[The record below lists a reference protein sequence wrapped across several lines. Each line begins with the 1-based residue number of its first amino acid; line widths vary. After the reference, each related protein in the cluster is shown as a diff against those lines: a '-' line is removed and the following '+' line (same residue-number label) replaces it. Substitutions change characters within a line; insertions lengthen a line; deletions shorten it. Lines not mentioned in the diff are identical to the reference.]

1 MQHQNIKILLIN
13 ADLGIRFEIAS
24 YLRQAGYHQVLEAE
38 DGRSAL
44 RLLHENSFDL
54 IITDIAVPHI
64 DGWRL
69 ARIVRSGVFNT
80 SQKTPIIV
88 MAHTNNRHIA
98 KITAFDYEVNCFIR
112 YPIESVNSLI
122 SLVKSCIDDAGWG
135 ISKPSLLV
143 IEDNE
148 DTADIARRALN
159 KRYEMEVTADGL
171 LGLQAWKERRHNLIL
186 LDLMI
191 KNLSGEQVLSEI
203 MKIDPEQSIVI
214 MTANTNMKCVESF
227 MLAGAIDFVQK
238 PFHLDD
244 LRRVCD
250 IALRRKDNIVIN
262 SQYSTQ
268 MQMMRKTMNE
278 LETHINERKKV
289 EHDLKKAKEVAEIAS
304 KVKSEFLATMSHE
317 IRTPMNG
324 IIGLTGLLLD
334 SELSAEQSE
343 FAESVLG
350 SAESLLGIINDIMD
364 FSKNEA
370 GKLELEEIDFDLRQ
384 IVDEVLDLFTEQV
397 GRKNLELVCMIEHDV
412 PRFVNGDPGR
422 LRQIL
427 VNLVGNAVKFTE
439 QGEVIV
445 RGSFSSEMGDQIQ
458 LFFEVSDSGIGI
470 DENNCSHLF
479 DSFTQVDSSTKRQYG
494 GTGLGLRI
502 SRQLVEKMGGEIGVR
517 SQQGHGTTF
526 HFSIISRKAK
536 NKSFQQLDIVLPN
549 QLKNVRILIAGCT
562 SAGQTFMNHALHDVG
577 AIYEFVNSS
586 RLVMTRLQC
595 AAEKGEHFDILV
607 MDKNSPNL
615 HYMPLLKK
623 ISNALDMTPPRIVQ
637 ITCYGLRRQSE
648 KRLGTGGV
656 SACLSKP
663 MSQTQL
669 YACLDSIMGGT
680 TEVNPQ
686 VSIDMNAKSYQ
697 FKGRVLVVEDNAVN
711 QKVAL
716 GIMKKMG
723 CRADVAVNGVEAVKA
738 VSKLSYDLIL
748 MDCQMP
754 EMDGYEA
761 TATIRRIEGE
771 MRHTPIVA
779 MTANALKE
787 DYQRCID
794 SGMDD
799 YISKPVQL
807 SDINR
812 VLSRWLMQQKPAPKS
827 LVSNGVSLDMH
838 VLDELRSVL
847 GGEFG
852 ELIDDF
858 ISDTHSRIQEMK
870 QAAVDEDAKTIRWIA
885 HSLKGSS
892 SNVGATLLADE
903 SYCLEKMARSGN
915 IIGIDGALDSLI
927 NEFTQVGE
935 LFNTV
940 TRQIE

>member
-1 MQHQNIKILLIN
+1 MQYQSIKVLLIN
-13 ADLGIRFEIAS
+13 ADPGIRFEIAS
-24 YLRQAGYHQVLEAE
+24 YLRQAGYLQILEAE

-44 RLLHENSFDL
+44 RLLHENAFDL
-54 IITDIAVPHI
+54 IVTDINVPHI

-69 ARIVRSGVFNT
+69 ARIVRSGAFNT
-80 SQKTPIIV
+80 SKKTPIIV
-88 MAHTNNRHIA
+88 VAQTNNRHISN
-98 KITAFDYEVNCFIR
+98 ITAFDFGVNCFLR
-112 YPIESVNSLI
+112 YPLESGNRLI
-122 SLVKSCIDDAGWG
+122 TVVKSCLDDKAWG
-135 ISKPSLLV
+135 ISKPSMLV

-148 DTADIARRALN
+148 DTADIAVRALN
-159 KRYEMEVTADGL
+159 KRYVIEVATDGL
-171 LGLQAWKERRHNLIL
+171 LGLQAWKERRHSLIL

-191 KNLSGEQVLSEI
+191 PSLSGDQVLDEV
-203 MKIDPEQSIVI
+203 MKIDSTQSVVI
-214 MTANTNMKCVESF
+214 MTANTDMKYIESF

-238 PFHLDD
+238 PFHLDE
-244 LRRVCD
+244 LRRVCE

-289 EHDLKKAKEVAEIAS
+289 EHDLKKAKEAAEVAN

-334 SELSAEQSE
+334 SELSTEQNE
-343 FAESVLG
+343 FAESVLS

-439 QGEVIV
+439 QGEVVV
-445 RGSFSSEMGDQIQ
+445 RGSFSKGMDDRIE
-458 LFFEVSDSGIGI
+458 LYFEVSDSGIGI

-494 GTGLGLRI
+494 GTGLGLSI
-502 SRQLVEKMGGEIGVR
+502 SKQLVEKMGGEIGVR
-517 SQQGHGTTF
+517 SQPDQGTVF
-526 HFSIISRKAK
+526 HFSINLSTAK
-536 NKSFQQLDIVLPN
+536 NKSFQQLDVVLPS
-549 QLKNVRILIAGCT
+549 QLKNVRILIVGCT
-562 SAGQTFMNHALHDVG
+562 PTGQNFMNHALHDIGVV
-577 AIYEFVNSS
+577 YEFVSS
-586 RLVMTRLQC
+586 NRLVVTRLQS
-595 AAEKGEHFDILV
+595 AAEKGEHFDVLV
-607 MDKNSPNL
+607 LDKGLSDL
-615 HYMPLLKK
+615 GTESLLKK
-623 ISNALDMTPPRIVQ
+623 ISDISHTRIIQ
-637 ITCYGLRRQSE
+637 ITYYGLRRQSE
-648 KRLGTGGV
+648 KKPGTGGI
-656 SACLSKP
+656 SAYLSKP
-663 MSQTQL
+663 ISQTQL
-669 YACLDSIMGGT
+669 YACLDSVMGGEA
-680 TEVNPQ
+680 EVRHQKNNN
-686 VSIDMNAKSYQ
+686 IIMEHH
-697 FKGRVLVVEDNAVN
+697 FKGRVLIVEDNIVN

-723 CRADVAVNGVEAVKA
+723 CRADVAANGVEAVKA

-771 MRHTPIVA
+771 MRRTPIVA

-787 DYQRCID
+787 DYQYCID

-799 YISKPVQL
+799 YLSKPVQI
-807 SDINR
+807 SEVNR
-812 VLSRWLMQQKPAPKS
+812 VLSRWLVHQPVSQS
-827 LVSNGVSLDMH
+827 LGAGCVVSLDMQM
-838 VLDELRSVL
+838 LNELRSVL
-847 GGEFG
+847 GDEFG
-852 ELIDDF
+852 ELIDEF
-858 ISDTHSRIQEMK
+858 LCDTQGRIQEIK
-870 QAAVDEDAKTIRWIA
+870 QAVADEDAKTVRWVA
-885 HSLKGSS
+885 HSMKGSS
-892 SNVGATLLADE
+892 SNVGAVALSDE
-903 SYCLEKMARSGN
+903 SHCLEKMARSGN
-915 IIGIDGALDSLI
+915 IIGMGGTLRSLI
-927 NEFTQVGE
+927 EEFNKVSE
-935 LFNTV
+935 LLNKV
-940 TRQIE
+940 TRQTT

>member
-13 ADLGIRFEIAS
+13 ADPGIRFEIAS
-24 YLRQAGYHQVLEAE
+24 YLRQAGYHQILEAG
-38 DGRSAL
+38 DGRSTL
-44 RLLHENSFDL
+44 RLLHENSFGL

-80 SQKTPIIV
+80 SRKTPIIV
-88 MAHTNNRHIA
+88 VAHTNNRHIA
-98 KITAFDYEVNCFIR
+98 KITAFDYEVNCFLR
-112 YPIESVNSLI
+112 YPVESSNALI
-122 SLVKSCIDDAGWG
+122 SIVKSCLDDEGWG

-159 KRYEMEVTADGL
+159 KRYEMEITADGL
-171 LGLQAWKERRHNLIL
+171 LGLQAWKERRHDLIL
-186 LDLMI
+186 LDLTI
-191 KNLSGEQVLSEI
+191 TSLSGKQVLSKI

-289 EHDLKKAKEVAEIAS
+289 ENDLKKAKEAAEVAN

-334 SELSAEQSE
+334 SDLSVEQSE
-343 FAESVLG
+343 FAESVLS

-397 GRKNLELVCMIEHDV
+397 GRKNLELVCMIGHDV
-412 PRFVNGDPGR
+412 PRFLNGDPGR

-445 RGSFSSEMGDQIQ
+445 RGSLSSEKSGQIQ
-458 LFFEVSDSGIGI
+458 LDFEVSDSGIGI

-502 SRQLVEKMGGEIGVR
+502 SKQLVEKMGGEIGVR
-517 SQQGHGTTF
+517 SQLGQGTEF
-526 HFSIISRKAK
+526 HFSITLNVAK
-536 NKSFQQLDIVLPN
+536 NKSFRQLDVVLPS

-562 SAGQTFMNHALHDVG
+562 PAGQTFMNHALHEVG
-577 AIYEFVNSS
+577 AVYEFVNSS
-586 RLVMTRLQC
+586 RLVIARLQC

-607 MDKNSPNL
+607 MDKNSPDL
-615 HYMPLLKK
+615 HYVPLLKK
-623 ISNALDMTPPRIVQ
+623 IDNELDIVPPRIVQ

-648 KRLGTGGV
+648 KRFGPEGI

-669 YACLDSIMGGT
+669 YSCLDLVMGGT
-680 TEVNPQ
+680 AEVNPQ
-686 VSIDMNAKSYQ
+686 MDIDIHARSYQ

-723 CRADVAVNGVEAVKA
+723 CRADVAANGVEAVKA

-799 YISKPVQL
+799 YISKPVQI

-812 VLSRWLMQQKPAPKS
+812 VLSRWLVQQKSVSKS
-827 LVSNGVSLDMH
+827 SGSSEVSLDMH

-847 GGEFG
+847 GDDFG

-870 QAAVDEDAKTIRWIA
+870 QAIVDEDAKTIRWIA

-892 SNVGATLLADE
+892 GNVGATQLADE

-915 IIGIDGALDSLI
+915 MIGIDGALGSLI
-927 NEFTQVGE
+927 DEFTQVGE

-940 TRQIE
+940 TRQAE

>member
-1 MQHQNIKILLIN
+1 MQYQSIKVLLIN
-13 ADLGIRFEIAS
+13 ADPGIRFEIVS
-24 YLRQAGYHQVLEAE
+24 YLRQAGYPQVLEAG

-54 IITDIAVPHI
+54 IITDINVPHI

-80 SQKTPIIV
+80 SRKTPIIV
-88 MAHTNNRHIA
+88 VAQTNNRHIA
-98 KITAFDYEVNCFIR
+98 KITAFDYGVNCFLR
-112 YPIESVNSLI
+112 YPLESGNVLI
-122 SLVKSCIDDAGWG
+122 SSVKSCLDDESWG

-148 DTADIARRALN
+148 DTADIALRALN
-159 KRYEMEVTADGL
+159 KRYVMEVASDGL
-171 LGLQAWKERRHNLIL
+171 LGLQAWKERHHSLIL

-191 KNLSGEQVLSEI
+191 PGLSGDQVLKEI
-203 MKIDPEQSIVI
+203 MEIDPAQSVII
-214 MTANTNMKCVESF
+214 MTANTDMKYVESF

-244 LRRVCD
+244 LRRVCE
-250 IALRRKDNIVIN
+250 IAFRRKDNIVIN
-262 SQYSTQ
+262 SQYAAQ
-268 MQMMRKTMNE
+268 MQVMRKTMNE
-278 LETHINERKKV
+278 LETHIVERKKV
-289 EHDLKKAKEVAEIAS
+289 EHDLKKAKEAAEVANQ
-304 KVKSEFLATMSHE
+304 VKSEFLATMSHE

-334 SELSAEQSE
+334 SDLSAEQNE

-445 RGSFSSEMGDQIQ
+445 RGSFSSKTDDQIE
-458 LFFEVSDSGIGI
+458 LNFEVSDSGIGI
-470 DENNCSHLF
+470 DESNCSHLF

-494 GTGLGLRI
+494 GTGLGLSI
-502 SRQLVEKMGGEIGVR
+502 SKQLVEKMGGEIGVR
-517 SQQGHGTTF
+517 SQPCQGTTF
-526 HFSIISRKAK
+526 HFSIISSVAK
-536 NKSFQQLDIVLPN
+536 SKSFQQLDVVLPS
-549 QLKNVRILIAGCT
+549 QLQNVRILIAGCT
-562 SAGQTFMNHALHDVG
+562 PAGRSFMNHALHDVV
-577 AIYEFVNSS
+577 AVYEFVNDS
-586 RLVMTRLQC
+586 RSVVTRLQC
-595 AAEKGEHFDILV
+595 AAEKGEHFDILIL
-607 MDKNSPNL
+607 DKSSPDL
-615 HYMPLLKK
+615 CSAALLKK
-623 ISNALDMTPPRIVQ
+623 IEDTPDIAYVRIVH
-637 ITCYGLRRQSE
+637 ITCFGLRRQSE
-648 KRLGTGGV
+648 KRLSTSGA
-656 SACLSKP
+656 SAYLSKP
-663 MSQTQL
+663 MNQTQL
-669 YACLDSIMGGT
+669 YTCLDSVMGGVIDT
-680 TEVNPQ
+680 DHQKNSENN
-686 VSIDMNAKSYQ
+686 SIHHQ
-697 FKGRVLVVEDNAVN
+697 FKGRVLVVEDNIVN

-723 CRADVAVNGVEAVKA
+723 CRVDVAANGVEAVKA

-761 TATIRRIEGE
+761 TGTIRRIEGE
-771 MRHTPIVA
+771 MRRTPIVA

-787 DYQRCID
+787 DFQRCID

-799 YISKPVQL
+799 YISKPVQI
-807 SDINR
+807 SEVSR
-812 VLSRWLMQQKPAPKS
+812 VLSRWLVQKPVAELS
-827 LVSNGVSLDMH
+827 GVGVVSLDMQ
-838 VLDELRSVL
+838 VLDELRCVL
-847 GGEFG
+847 ADEFG
-852 ELIDDF
+852 GLIDDF
-858 ISDTHSRIQEMK
+858 LCDTKSRIQEME
-870 QAAVDEDAKTIRWIA
+870 QAVVNEDAKTVRWVA

-892 SNVGATLLADE
+892 SNVGAIALSDE
-903 SYCLEKMARSGN
+903 SHCLEKMARSGN
-915 IIGIDGALDSLI
+915 IIGMGSALRSLI
-927 NEFTQVGE
+927 EEFAQVSE
-935 LFNTV
+935 QLNKV
-940 TRQIE
+940 TRQTT